1 MVGVAPAQATH
12 VQCGAI
18 ITQNTTLDSDVG
30 PCAGNGL
37 IVRGSNIVLN
47 LNGHRVFA
55 ANGPEETVGIRLG
68 MVSGVTVQNGTVEGF
83 DAGVA
88 VFGGSGN
95 TIRGLTV
102 RNNINDLQ
110 EPFGFTPGVAM
121 PVEQRPLML
130 CDFGDGIATF
140 NSDNNLIEG
149 NRVMNNGPFSGIA
162 LVDESDNNV
171 VRANQVLDN
180 NALNESVR
188 ANGSTG
194 PGLCGATLP
203 GAPGM
208 QRGRLVQNIGIR
220 VEGPGSN
227 HNQIQHNQVMNSAI
241 TGISL
246 HSHVCNPEPGE
257 PRADQQPNTDNFIVG
272 NSVSR
277 TGAETSH
284 LDDFA
289 DGIASLS
296 QGPIGRV
303 TCPPFNNTIRHNQ
316 STQNMRHG
324 IALHTLTTGNTV
336 DTNVVTNN
344 AFTGLAVVEDAT
356 DNNLT
361 GNQGH
366 GNGRFDG
373 ADRNP
378 NCDNN
383 NWVANRF
390 VRVNQPCVAANG
402 GSGSV
407 PPAG

>member
-1 MVGVAPAQATH
+1 M
-12 VQCGAI
+12 
-18 ITQNTTLDSDVG
+18 
-30 PCAGNGL
+30 
-37 IVRGSNIVLN
+37 
-47 LNGHRVFA
+47 
-55 ANGPEETVGIRLG
+55 
-68 MVSGVTVQNGTVEGF
+68 
-83 DAGVA
+83 
-88 VFGGSGN
+88 
-95 TIRGLTV
+95 
-102 RNNINDLQ
+102 
-110 EPFGFTPGVAM
+110 
-121 PVEQRPLML
+121 
-130 CDFGDGIATF
+130 
-140 NSDNNLIEG
+140 
-149 NRVMNNGPFSGIA
+149 
-162 LVDESDNNV
+162 
-171 VRANQVLDN
+171 
-180 NALNESVR
+180 
-188 ANGSTG
+188 
-194 PGLCGATLP
+194 
-203 GAPGM
+203 
-208 QRGRLVQNIGIR
+208 
-220 VEGPGSN
+220 
-227 HNQIQHNQVMNSAI
+227 
-241 TGISL
+241 
-246 HSHVCNPEPGE
+246 
-257 PRADQQPNTDNFIVG
+257 
-272 NSVSR
+272 SR

-361 GNQGH
+361 GNQGS

-378 NCDNN
+378 DCDNN